1 MTKENNIRAI
11 LETNFAGFR
20 EDIIESAVKMIM
32 GLEARHGQW
41 IDCGLYSSHL
51 LHHEWECSSCHG
63 HVIDIGRPWYVYC
76 PNCGAKMRNEEDK
89 SL

>member
-32 GLEARHGQW
+32 GLEARHGQ
-41 IDCGLYSSHL
+41 
-51 LHHEWECSSCHG
+51 
-63 HVIDIGRPWYVYC
+63 
-76 PNCGAKMRNEEDK
+76 
-89 SL
+89 